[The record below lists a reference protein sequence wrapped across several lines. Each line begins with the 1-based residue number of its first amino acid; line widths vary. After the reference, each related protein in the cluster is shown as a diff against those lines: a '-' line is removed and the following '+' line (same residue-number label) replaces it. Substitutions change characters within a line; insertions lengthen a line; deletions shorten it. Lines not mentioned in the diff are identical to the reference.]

1 MKEVPGTICQ
11 KKHGR
16 KVGDFQAQI
25 TSLTHNFRGKPGTT
39 LAIIKV
45 QYSMEQHHKER
56 KRKSSSGK
64 SPFGSTALN
73 GRSSSASALSL
84 INFNHKITSLTHN
97 FRDKPGT
104 TLAIIKVQYSMEQHH
119 KERKRKS
126 SSGKSPFGSTALNGR
141 SSSTSAL
148 SLINFFSHNFQVK
161 PVIGL
166 DYLTRYY
173 FDE

>member
-1 MKEVPGTICQ
+1 MEVLVVSIMVILLEKPRLMKEVPGTICQ

-73 GRSSSASALSL
+73 GRSSS
-84 INFNHKITSLTHN
+84 
-97 FRDKPGT
+97 
-104 TLAIIKVQYSMEQHH
+104 
-119 KERKRKS
+119 
-126 SSGKSPFGSTALNGR
+126 
-141 SSSTSAL
+141 TSAL